1 MDYEVIVKYNGDILF
16 IENELNV
23 FVEILSKT
31 YAIISS
37 KEKENLENLLSY
49 SQIEY
54 VEEPFILKT
63 NDAQSFSSTG
73 ITSFKNKTNLTGK
86 GTIIG
91 IIDSGIDY
99 NLPPFLFND
108 KTSKILYYWD
118 QSIGNSP
125 PEGFKN
131 GTLYTNE
138 DINKALDNQLFIPV
152 STTATH
158 GTHVSSICAE
168 IANEAEL
175 IVVRVGNIQT
185 DTFSRSTEF
194 MRAIKF
200 ILDKSLELKKP
211 VSINISYGSNEG
223 SHRGLSLFEQYID
236 DMSIFWKN
244 NIVVASGNNGDK
256 GAHKTLNLK
265 ENKFQA
271 EFVVG
276 DSESILNINVWPNFI
291 DDIGVYL
298 ITPQNVKTEILS
310 LSNKDISRKIRN
322 TDISGVFYDIEP
334 YSLQRRISFELKS
347 STFIDSGNWQIV
359 FEPYNIVVGNVDI
372 YLPTSE
378 GLSNETQFLSP
389 NKDLTVTVPG
399 SAKNVITVGSFNSRT
414 GNVSIFSGE
423 GDFKTCVFKPD
434 LLAPGENIVAYLPGG
449 NVGALSGTSM
459 ATPHVTGVCSLF
471 HEWGIVNRNDLFL
484 YSQKLKSL
492 LLSLAKRENN
502 ISYPNNSL
510 GYGKLNLL
518 DIDISDL
525 TRDKTLNLTRF
536 IKEPLVKRGIV
547 IDHTEDFE
555 EELSNINLNVD
566 QIKISKTK
574 TILILNEENEDQISK
589 QLFMDILLLKSV
601 EKTTQLIPMNLLT
614 TVSEGTSGGV
624 NENESLGVNYFKEN
638 PNLEI
643 TGRGVLIAI
652 LDTGINYLHKDFI
665 YSDDTT
671 KIKYIWV
678 VKLLQQI

>member
-99 NLPPFLFND
+99 NLTPFLFND
-108 KTSKILYYWD
+108 KTSKIFYYWD

-265 ENKFQA
+265 ENQFQA

-525 TRDKTLNLTRF
+525 TRDKILNLTRF